1 MRYSSDSLDSE
12 EISLGEGKKCC
23 DYPAIICKW
32 MHAISNTFFLRRKS
46 LVSLPFKRVLCHK
59 NKKESVFKEKWMS
72 NIYVMDDIQLIP
84 VTSALTGQGEMTFG
98 KGR

>member
-1 MRYSSDSLDSE
+1 
-12 EISLGEGKKCC
+12 
-23 DYPAIICKW
+23 
-32 MHAISNTFFLRRKS
+32 
-46 LVSLPFKRVLCHK
+46 
-59 NKKESVFKEKWMS
+59 MS